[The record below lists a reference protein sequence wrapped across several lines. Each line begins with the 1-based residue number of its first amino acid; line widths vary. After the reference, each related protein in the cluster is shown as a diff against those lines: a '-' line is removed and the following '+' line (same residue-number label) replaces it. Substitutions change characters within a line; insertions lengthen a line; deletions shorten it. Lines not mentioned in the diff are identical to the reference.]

1 MSTATHATILLQCL
15 VVHYTASQPSPIC
28 GKLPPCAAAPF
39 FACRFNFWL
48 ALLLAFCRAADPAT
62 DARLAASA
70 RILETTRLHLLEA
83 TSNFHVRSAG
93 KVREGPAERNPQ
105 NALLKATAAVPARG
119 PDGQLDVKALPRA
132 AAVAEEKPG
141 NALARCVSSA
151 AAARV
156 TSAARVTT
164 ATIAP
169 KLEITAA
176 KRGRKF
182 KEGDEEFTPQPLCLR
197 AWGCSAGVGTPD
209 VRNPAI
215 CNLICGQ
222 NRTSHVIV

>member
-1 MSTATHATILLQCL
+1 
-15 VVHYTASQPSPIC
+15 
-28 GKLPPCAAAPF
+28 
-39 FACRFNFWL
+39 L
-48 ALLLAFCRAADPAT
+48 ALLHAFCRAADPAT

-156 TSAARVTT
+156 TT
-164 ATIAP
+164 ATITP
-169 KLEITAA
+169 ELEITAA

-209 VRNPAI
+209 VRNPAT

-222 NRTSHVIV
+222 NITSHVIV

>member
-1 MSTATHATILLQCL
+1 VRISTSAELQTPPL
-15 VVHYTASQPSPIC
+15 MHASQPAPAYLKPPVC
-28 GKLPPCAAAPF
+28 TFWRPLPTF
-39 FACRFNFWL
+39 TY
-48 ALLLAFCRAADPAT
+48 ALPVKSVRDQQK
-62 DARLAASA
+62 
-70 RILETTRLHLLEA
+70 ET
-83 TSNFHVRSAG
+83 
-93 KVREGPAERNPQ
+93 PQ

-156 TSAARVTT
+156 TGAARVTT

-182 KEGDEEFTPQPLCLR
+182 KEGDEEWASYGVTWKVVAVASAETLPQP
-197 AWGCSAGVGTPD
+197 
-209 VRNPAI
+209 PA
-215 CNLICGQ
+215 LL
-222 NRTSHVIV
+222 HFFFAAAE